1 MTKERKKRTRRN
13 NNAQGVRNMCIP
25 KQMEIKRANEKQMEK
40 SKGRKQKQKNNA
52 QLSQWIIFF

>member
-1 MTKERKKRTRRN
+1 
-13 NNAQGVRNMCIP
+13 MCIP

-52 QLSQWIIFF
+52 QLSQWIIFFRFMNLKGY